1 MAFTVPSVADFKAYF
16 VRDFPYGITPSTV
29 NDSDITN
36 AIAEAGVNFNEGLF
50 GSQAN
55 FTLCYLLLSAH
66 MMVMSLRG
74 SSQGIAGQYS
84 WLQASKSVGSVAESF
99 SIPQKILDN
108 PYFAMLCKTSY
119 GARYLSLMLPKMVG
133 QTFIAYGETQA

>member
-1 MAFTVPSVADFKAYF
+1 MSFIVPSVADFKAYF
-16 VRDFPYGITPSTV
+16 TRDFPYGVTPSTV

-36 AIAEAGVNFNEGLF
+36 AIAEAGINFNEGLF

-108 PYFAMLCKTSY
+108 PYYAMLCKTSY

-133 QTFIAYGETQA
+133 QTFIVYGETQA